1 MEFIN
6 SLPEV
11 IFEIDKDLTL
21 KFINASSE
29 QITGYK
35 QEELIGKRLQLEDFF
50 APEDISRIKSSFNE
64 VFKGNH
70 ITGNHYK
77 MLTKHG
83 EVIILKIHNYPIKE
97 NGKVVAL
104 RCLAV
109 NITEQENKISA
120 LTGKEYHYRQI
131 FLNSPI
137 AYQSLN
143 NKGIIMD
150 INPAWEQTMGYRYD
164 EIIGKSFKSI
174 LDDEYQSKFDKIFTD
189 FKEKGEVR
197 NIEFKLKKK
206 NGGLIFGRYN
216 GKVEYANDGTF
227 LRSHCVFTDIT
238 AQKKAEETLKNSE
251 RKFREL
257 NATKDKFF
265 SIIAH
270 DLKNPFN
277 DLIGFTQLLATN
289 IHKYDKNKIEQFVQ
303 IIHQSS
309 KLAYGLLENL
319 LDWSRT
325 QTSTLKYKPAM
336 IDVKKIIDDNLELLH
351 STAHTKNISTISE
364 IDRSTL
370 VYADQNMVH
379 TIIRNLISN
388 AIKYTNNGGY
398 VKLKSKSFPEY
409 IKIFIQDNGVGI
421 DQDNIHKLF
430 RIDESYTTSGTQ
442 KEKGTGL
449 GLILCKEF
457 VEKNG
462 GKITVESTPGKGSTF
477 SFTLPTKKPV
487 TKV

>member
-1 MEFIN
+1 MGFLN

-35 QEELIGKRLQLEDFF
+35 QEELIGKRLQLKDFF
-50 APEDISRIKSSFNE
+50 APDDISRIKSSFNE

-150 INPAWEQTMGYRYD
+150 VNPAWEETMGYRHD
-164 EIIGKSFKSI
+164 EIVGKNFKSI
-174 LDDEYQSKFDKIFTD
+174 LDKPYQSKFEKAFAV
-189 FKEKGEVR
+189 FKEKGEAR

-206 NGGLIFGRYN
+206 NGGLIFGSYN

-289 IHKYDKNKIEQFVQ
+289 IYKYDKNKIEQFVQ

-319 LDWSRT
+319 LEWSRA
-325 QTSTLKYKPAM
+325 QTETLKFNPEY
-336 IDVKKIIDDNLELLH
+336 IDLKKIIQENIELLNSNAQNKH
-351 STAHTKNISTISE
+351 IKISSAIEKT
-364 IDRSTL
+364 TL
-370 VYADQNMVH
+370 VYADKNMVH
-379 TIIRNLISN
+379 TIVRNLISN
-388 AIKYTNNGGY
+388 AIKYTNNGGF
-398 VKLKSKSFPEY
+398 VNITGRVEPHWVE
-409 IKIFIQDNGVGI
+409 IFIEDNGIGI
-421 DQDNIHKLF
+421 EQKNIQKLF
-430 RIDESYTTSGTQ
+430 RIDESYTTPGTQ
-442 KEKGTGL
+442 REKGTGL
-449 GLILCKEF
+449 GLVLCKEF
-457 VEKNG
+457 IDKNG
-462 GKITVESTPGKGSTF
+462 GAIKVESRPGKGTTF
-477 SFTLPTKKPV
+477 SFTLPTKNSA
-487 TKV
+487 TR

>member
-1 MEFIN
+1 MEFLN
-6 SLPEV
+6 SFPEV

-216 GKVEYANDGTF
+216 GKVE
-227 LRSHCVFTDIT
+227 
-238 AQKKAEETLKNSE
+238 
-251 RKFREL
+251 
-257 NATKDKFF
+257 
-265 SIIAH
+265 
-270 DLKNPFN
+270 
-277 DLIGFTQLLATN
+277 
-289 IHKYDKNKIEQFVQ
+289 
-303 IIHQSS
+303 
-309 KLAYGLLENL
+309 
-319 LDWSRT
+319 
-325 QTSTLKYKPAM
+325 
-336 IDVKKIIDDNLELLH
+336 
-351 STAHTKNISTISE
+351 
-364 IDRSTL
+364 
-370 VYADQNMVH
+370 
-379 TIIRNLISN
+379 
-388 AIKYTNNGGY
+388 
-398 VKLKSKSFPEY
+398 
-409 IKIFIQDNGVGI
+409 
-421 DQDNIHKLF
+421 
-430 RIDESYTTSGTQ
+430 
-442 KEKGTGL
+442 
-449 GLILCKEF
+449 
-457 VEKNG
+457 
-462 GKITVESTPGKGSTF
+462 
-477 SFTLPTKKPV
+477 
-487 TKV
+487 